1 MIISPLEYNFFK
13 INIDFEYNND
23 IYKLIAEPYN
33 TLVELKEYICKKIYP
48 TVKNIHCFYNNI
60 DLYEKEDEQICT
72 LFPLKKKLK
81 IILKTPSKEKD
92 IIKSYQYQKSK
103 SNLMKRKGIICN
115 FDLLLDS
122 SSPFTK
128 NIYLNKKN
136 KKINK
141 SNNNLNNYTEIKK
154 KLLLFSSL
162 DNSKT
167 KINKRNKLFKH
178 LENNE
183 HDYLKEEEKL
193 YHNLNKNQ
201 FEEYKLL
208 SSKLKLNEKENKNK
222 KLIFNTDIK
231 QKKKLQ
237 KLDRISL
244 IIKENKDLNK
254 NVEESYNNRSNHIRK
269 NKILKSL
276 IEKEKEDLLE
286 KINKKQ
292 EEKIESN
299 LDISTDKNED
309 IKEKIVNHIQN
320 NDIKTNND
328 NHNKNENKILK
339 EINYMCCLCK
349 NNIITDYCVNCNQF
363 ECTNCIEKCKSEKHK
378 TLEIKLNEDCFEI
391 VNTYGL
397 FILSGIENETK
408 NIEEYNKDFK
418 LYDIKKKRDNLLSI
432 INEIIN
438 LYSLISKILKIIYK
452 EKEVKIAYE
461 KYNIDTKQIKEDIN
475 GIIKEA
481 NSYIKSDKSYNLP
494 KYKLLNL
501 KYFFNLINE
510 KENSHQLLIEKMKVY
525 ALNSNINS
533 NIEKSMNEIDDL
545 LKKISDEEKPFG
557 LEGNIKNEYD
567 RLIKENES
575 LKVSKEKKKT
585 IGRRRTFALDSIDL
599 SKLNIPG
606 FQMSK
611 PED

>member
-1 MIISPLEYNFFK
+1 
-13 INIDFEYNND
+13 
-23 IYKLIAEPYN
+23 
-33 TLVELKEYICKKIYP
+33 
-48 TVKNIHCFYNNI
+48 
-60 DLYEKEDEQICT
+60 
-72 LFPLKKKLK
+72 
-81 IILKTPSKEKD
+81 
-92 IIKSYQYQKSK
+92 
-103 SNLMKRKGIICN
+103 MKRKGIICN
-115 FDLLLDS
+115 VDLLLDS

-141 SNNNLNNYTEIKK
+141 SNNNLNNYNEIKK
-154 KLLLFSSL
+154 KLLLFPSL
-162 DNSKT
+162 ENSKTKT

-183 HDYLKEEEKL
+183 HDYLKEEEKI

-208 SSKLKLNEKENKNK
+208 SSKLKLNEKENENK
-222 KLIFNTDIK
+222 ILIFNTDIK

-237 KLDRISL
+237 KLDRISV
-244 IIKENKDLNK
+244 IIKEKKALNK
-254 NVEESYNNRSNHIRK
+254 NVENSYNNRSNHIRK
-269 NKILKSL
+269 NKILKAL
-276 IEKEKEDLLE
+276 IEKEKEDLLK
-286 KINKKQ
+286 KIIKKK

-309 IKEKIVNHIQN
+309 KKEKSVNHIQN

-328 NHNKNENKILK
+328 NHNKKENKILK
-339 EINYMCCLCK
+339 DVNYMCSLCK

-391 VNTYGL
+391 VNSYGL

-438 LYSLISKILKIIYK
+438 LYSLISKILKIMYK

-475 GIIKEA
+475 GIIKMA

-510 KENSHQLLIEKMKVY
+510 KENNHQLLIEKMKVY

-533 NIEKSMNEIDDL
+533 NIEKSMNEIEDL
-545 LKKISDEEKPFG
+545 LKKISEGEKPFG
-557 LEGNIKNEYD
+557 LEGTIKNEYD
-567 RLIKENES
+567 RLLKENEN
-575 LKVSKEKKKT
+575 LKVSKEKKKI